1 MHLVMIPKAIQFSP
15 DGCGIG
21 TGMSRLLEASRR
33 SRRARACPSPCP
45 MFRLPSPHRDRDVPP
60 TGKKGVLTENE
71 MTLVMIPC
79 NAVNCQVQVAAT
91 DASLAAY
98 CILADTAYAP
108 HHLDNVPYRDR
119 DRRTSRET
127 ATVQLSVR

>member
-1 MHLVMIPKAIQFSP
+1 MSMHLVMIPKAIQFSP
-15 DGCGIG
+15 DGCG
-21 TGMSRLLEASRR
+21 R
-33 SRRARACPSPCP
+33 
-45 MFRLPSPHRDRDVPP
+45 RDRDVPP

-71 MTLVMIPC
+71 MALVMIPC
-79 NAVNCQVQVAAT
+79 AAVNCQVQVAAT

-127 ATVQLSVR
+127 ATVSTVCEVSVLMSPSLSHPSL